1 MDVEKLIDRLKKIR
15 PIFQAIA
22 DIEARL
28 VWNTRAPILSDSDL
42 IKARESKSKK
52 ELKKVIYELK
62 EEMDLK
68 KYDVTEMEMLEGMK

>member
-1 MDVEKLIDRLKKIR
+1 MEVEEMKMDVEKLIDRLKKIR

-42 IKARESKSKK
+42 KK
-52 ELKKVIYELK
+52 LCGGG
-62 EEMDLK
+62 EED
-68 KYDVTEMEMLEGMK
+68 